1 MKEVQPIRD
10 IELIKS
16 MKREL
21 LKKGSRNEFLFTFGI
36 NIGLRISDML
46 PLKVS
51 DVRGK
56 QYIRIEEKKTGKSKR
71 FRVNHEMQDLIE
83 SYTNGMNDND
93 YLFQSKRSYTPIK
106 RIQAYKILNEAA
118 RQCGIK
124 EEIGTHT
131 LRKTFG
137 YHFYKKTKDV
147 ALLQEIFNHSSPS
160 ITKRY
165 IGINQDEIDEALDDF
180 NL

>member
-1 MKEVQPIRD
+1 MNEVQPIRD
-10 IELIKS
+10 PKMIEA
-16 MKREL
+16 MKNEL

-36 NIGLRISDML
+36 NTGLRISDML

-56 QYIRIEEKKTGKSKR
+56 QHVTIIEKKTKKPKH
-71 FRVNHEMQDLIE
+71 FRINYEMQRLIDT
-83 SYTNGMNDND
+83 YTQGMAEDA
-93 YLFQSKRSYTPIK
+93 YLFQSKRGNEPIK
-106 RIQAYKILNEAA
+106 RVQAYKILNEAA
-118 RQCGIK
+118 RNVGI
-124 EEIGTHT
+124 EDEIGTHT

-147 ALLQEIFNHSSPS
+147 ALLQKIFNHSSPS

-165 IGINQDEIDEALDDF
+165 IGITQDEIDEALDDF